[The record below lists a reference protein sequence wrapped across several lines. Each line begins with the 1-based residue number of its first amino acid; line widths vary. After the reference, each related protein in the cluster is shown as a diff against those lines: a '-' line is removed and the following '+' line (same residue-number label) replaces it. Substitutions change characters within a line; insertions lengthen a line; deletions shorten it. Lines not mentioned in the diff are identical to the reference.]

1 MSIKDGILIEN
12 QREADNTKRI
22 IERLKDDN
30 ASWKPHPKSM
40 TALQLAS
47 HVVELHLW
55 LKIALERDSFNFHTD
70 YVPLK
75 AKSFAELQ
83 DILVK
88 GVENNINFVNGTD
101 EDFWL
106 QTYTLKAGD
115 HVIAA
120 LPRIGALRFIIN
132 NHLIHHRGQLSLY
145 LRMLDIPVPGLY
157 GPSADEA

>member
-22 IERLKDDN
+22 IERLKDEN
-30 ASWKPHPKSM
+30 ASWKPHQKSM
-40 TALQLAS
+40 SALQLAS

-75 AKSFAELQ
+75 AISFAELQ
-83 DILVK
+83 DILAK
-88 GVENNINFVNGTD
+88 GVENNINFVYGTD

>member
-1 MSIKDGILIEN
+1 MKMPPGNLIKIDVCITTGLS
-12 QREADNTKRI
+12 RCRI
-22 IERLKDDN
+22 
-30 ASWKPHPKSM
+30 AFM
-40 TALQLAS
+40 A
-47 HVVELHLW
+47 
-55 LKIALERDSFNFHTD
+55 KIALERDSFNFHTD

-115 HVIAA
+115 HVIAT